1 MRFEAHREKGF
12 SFAFNVP
19 RPPGHPWIHG
29 MASKSK
35 SMVRA
40 TAGEVESKCTAYVC
54 IIDIQ
59 GRNAEKAQG

>member
-19 RPPGHPWIHG
+19 RAIHG
-29 MASKSK
+29 
-35 SMVRA
+35 SMDPWHGV
-40 TAGEVESKCTAYVC
+40 EVEVDGEGECTAYVC

-59 GRNAEKAQG
+59 GRNAEKA